1 MYVQD
6 TEDFIGFGDDE
17 IAITASAV
25 ANRRREIVERYRED
39 FSADYAENVESTFDV
54 VVVPATGPA
63 PKKKKIPERKAAAK
77 KLPNEEPKPKA
88 KEKQPTATT
97 PAPEPSATPPEVR
110 STPRRRE
117 SDRNKKEAVEQMSD
131 RERANEAAH
140 SILSEK
146 LQEILAAKKKKKN
159 ATRASLDEESAQE
172 KEIVP
177 KKKAKRS
184 KEEPAQQPSSGNKQ
198 LIRPSKLGGFGS
210 AGNSVVAGSRKSPG
224 GSAPISSSSPAPSS
238 ATPTTTPTRLFGG
251 SPSELIVEG
260 KRAWKPSAKV
270 QEKMDAE
277 SPEVKQFITQ
287 YADAMA
293 KKDKGGGNKA
303 KQPQDEGMQKIERIL
318 KGESTCRQLIRTW
331 RHRTYR
337 RSFSVEET
345 KNIFSKNSS
354 PMGLSPSQSGQ
365 QICQLGV
372 PDRGLD
378 REPTGLPEQE
388 TPPEGV
394 QAAA

>member
-1 MYVQD
+1 MQD
-6 TEDFIGFGDDE
+6 TDDFIGFGDDE

-88 KEKQPTATT
+88 KEKQPTAKT

-184 KEEPAQQPSSGNKQ
+184 KEEPPAQQPSSGNKQ